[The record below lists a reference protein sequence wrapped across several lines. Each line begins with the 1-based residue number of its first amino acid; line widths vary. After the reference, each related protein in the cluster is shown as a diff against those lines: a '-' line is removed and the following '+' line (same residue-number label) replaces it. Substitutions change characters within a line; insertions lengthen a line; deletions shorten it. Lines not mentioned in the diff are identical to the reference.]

1 MRATARRRARR
12 NRQCSKSALVAS
24 AGVLALLSAIGDASA
39 QLSGSLSVVSDYR
52 YRGVSLSDERPAAQ
66 LGLTYD
72 AAEGWYAGAFVST
85 VKLEGYETR
94 GVQAIGFAGH
104 AWGMPS
110 GLSLEVGA
118 DYAVVTA
125 TPRYDYAEVYAGFA
139 FQNVSGRLHFSPR
152 YFGQDATAVYA
163 ELNLAQPLLD
173 NVRLLGH
180 VGVLNSAANKY
191 YGNPS
196 GPLIDGAVGVGVDW
210 QGFTLQVSWVG
221 VNHSSGAYAT
231 NGIEH
236 RSGVVA
242 SLSRSF

>member
-1 MRATARRRARR
+1 M
-12 NRQCSKSALVAS
+12 
-24 AGVLALLSAIGDASA
+24 
-39 QLSGSLSVVSDYR
+39 SDYR
-52 YRGVSLSDERPAAQ
+52 YRGISLSDERPAAQ

-72 AAEGWYAGAFVST
+72 AAEGWYGGAFVST

-104 AWGMPS
+104 VWGMPS

-125 TPRYDYAEVYAGFA
+125 TPHYDYAEVYAGFA
-139 FQNVSGRLHFSPR
+139 FQNLSGRLYFSPR
-152 YFGQDATAVYA
+152 YFGQDAAAVYA

-180 VGVLNSAANKY
+180 VGVLNSASNKY

-196 GPLIDGAVGVGVDW
+196 GPLIDGAVGVGVNW
-210 QGFTLQVSWVG
+210 QGFTLQVSWAG

>member
-1 MRATARRRARR
+1 VQRRARR
-12 NRQCSKSALVAS
+12 NRQCSRGALVAR
-24 AGVLALLSAIGDASA
+24 AAVLALLCAIGDASA

-52 YRGVSLSDERPAAQ
+52 YRGISLSDERPAAQ

-72 AAEGWYAGAFVST
+72 AAEGWYGGAFVST

-94 GVQAIGFAGH
+94 GVQAIAFAGH
-104 AWGMPS
+104 TWGMPS

-125 TPRYDYAEVYAGFA
+125 APRYDYGEVYAGFA
-139 FQNVSGRLHFSPR
+139 FQNVSGRMYFSPR
-152 YFGQDATAVYA
+152 YFGQDAAAVYA

-180 VGVLNSAANKY
+180 VGVLESSANKY
-191 YGNPS
+191 YGNPP
-196 GPLIDGAVGVGVDW
+196 GPLIDGALGVGVSW
-210 QGFTLQVSWVG
+210 QGFSLQVSWVS